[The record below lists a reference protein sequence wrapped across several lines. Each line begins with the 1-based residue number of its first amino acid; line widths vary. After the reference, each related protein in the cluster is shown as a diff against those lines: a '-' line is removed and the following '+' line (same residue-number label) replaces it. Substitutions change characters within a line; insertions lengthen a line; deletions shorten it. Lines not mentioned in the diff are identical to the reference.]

1 MKRLI
6 KRNNY
11 LSMMLVCM
19 LLYGC
24 NVKKKLSTYNNSYYT
39 VARFNKNKNNLNNNV
54 TINIKA
60 LNGKPIN
67 NLTYWIKRD
76 CETVR
81 VDNASTY
88 HLKADYETLRMEVT
102 GFGYRTVEI
111 KPLNLNVSDSV
122 VFNFYL
128 TPDDRPLLECIEKA
142 SSK

>member
-11 LSMMLVCM
+11 LPMMLVCM

-111 KPLNLNVSDSV
+111 KPLNLNVNDSV

-128 TPDDRPLLECIEKA
+128 TPDDRPLLECIEKP
-142 SSK
+142 SSN

>member
-6 KRNNY
+6 KRNKY
-11 LSMMLVCM
+11 LPMMLVCM

-24 NVKKKLSTYNNSYYT
+24 NVKKKFSTYNNSYYT

-54 TINIKA
+54 TINIKE
-60 LNGKPIN
+60 LNGKPLN

-88 HLKADYETLRMEVT
+88 HFKVDYETLRMEVT

-111 KPLNLNVSDSV
+111 KPLNLNVNDSV
-122 VFNFYL
+122 VLNFYL
-128 TPDDRPLLECIEKA
+128 TPDDRPLLECIEKP
-142 SSK
+142 SSN

>member
-1 MKRLI
+1 MI
-6 KRNNY
+6 KY
-11 LSMMLVCM
+11 LPLVLAFM

-39 VARFNKNKNNLNNNV
+39 VAIYNKHKTDLNNNV

-81 VDNASTY
+81 VDNSSTHY
-88 HLKADYETLRMEVT
+88 LKVDYETLRMEVT
-102 GFGYRTVEI
+102 GFGYRTVEVR
-111 KPLNLNVSDSV
+111 PLNLSVNDSV

-128 TPDDRPLLECIEKA
+128 TPDDRPLLECIEKP

>member
-1 MKRLI
+1 
-6 KRNNY
+6 
-11 LSMMLVCM
+11 MMLVCM

-39 VARFNKNKNNLNNNV
+39 VERFNKNKNNLNNNV

-60 LNGKPIN
+60 LNGKSIN

-88 HLKADYETLRMEVT
+88 HIKADYETLRMEVT

-111 KPLNLNVSDSV
+111 KPLNLNVNDSV

-128 TPDDRPLLECIEKA
+128 TPDDRPLLECIEKP
-142 SSK
+142 SSN

>member
-1 MKRLI
+1 
-6 KRNNY
+6 
-11 LSMMLVCM
+11 MMLVCM

-39 VARFNKNKNNLNNNV
+39 VERFNKNKNNLNNNV

-60 LNGKPIN
+60 LNGKSIN

-88 HLKADYETLRMEVT
+88 HIKADYETLRMEVT

-111 KPLNLNVSDSV
+111 KPLNLNVNDSV
-122 VFNFYL
+122 VLNFYL
-128 TPDDRPLLECIEKA
+128 TPDDRPLLECIEKP
-142 SSK
+142 SSN

>member
-6 KRNNY
+6 KRNKY
-11 LSMMLVCM
+11 LPMMLVCM

-54 TINIKA
+54 TINIKE
-60 LNGKPIN
+60 LNGKPLN

-88 HLKADYETLRMEVT
+88 HFKVDYETLRMEVT

-111 KPLNLNVSDSV
+111 KPLNLNVNDSV
-122 VFNFYL
+122 VLNFYL
-128 TPDDRPLLECIEKA
+128 TPDDRPLLECIEKP
-142 SSK
+142 SSN